1 MSPFHF
7 GLILR
12 AKLEFEDKTS
22 RNKFLIVLGEDVRA
36 KDILF
41 FITTS
46 RVEKIPIYGPSQG
59 NVIYIRAGEIVS
71 FTHDTVI
78 DCRTVYKR
86 TRKWFDG
93 LHNKSLLTEHGDIP
107 KETHDRIKQVVFN
120 SAFISQSDRKIILA

>member
-7 GLILR
+7 GQILR

-22 RNKFLIVLGEDVRA
+22 RNKFLIVLGEDIRT

-46 RVEKIPIYGPSQG
+46 QVEKIPAYGPSQE
-59 NVIYIRAGEIVS
+59 NVIYIKVGEIAS
-71 FTHDTVI
+71 FAHDTVI

-93 LHNKSLLTEHGDIP
+93 LRSKSLLTEHGDIP
-107 KETHDRIKQVVFN
+107 KDTHDRIKQIVFK
-120 SAFISQSDRKIILA
+120 SVFISQSDRKIILR